1 MGETEGGLQVTA
13 LLQSGSHIRKDFD
26 KVPIMDDSGGS
37 QMASEMAS
45 KQQSRALTSNPTGL
59 QQHLIR
65 INTRTPTTT
74 KTATALQQHL
84 IRINTMTPTTTKT
97 ATAKTKTQTK
107 TKPTTN
113 THRRNVQY

>member
-74 KTATALQQHL
+74 KTATA
-84 IRINTMTPTTTKT
+84 
-97 ATAKTKTQTK
+97 KTKTQTK